1 MTPRSIGPIG
11 GPKQP
16 TVATSL
22 ATKTQRP
29 RHLSASHWA
38 ELVEKSG
45 ITPALAAANF
55 KSFGEAPFADPE
67 AERQALLAE
76 AFALL
81 NPQPGHSYQRRM
93 KLQWQYGHLD
103 GGGWRFIGSAL
114 PGFAPTPR
122 WKPDSPRISRS
133 GRAIKYESAPK
144 RRPGLL
150 LPQVPI
156 TVWRLVAERHGLP
169 MPADRSAGFW
179 AWALAT
185 PGLPLV
191 VVEGEKKACA
201 LLGLGLAAVGLP
213 GVEMGRMVLAR
224 DAKGRACDEALVPE
238 LVKLAAGG
246 RSLLIAF
253 DAEDKPSTARKVEGA
268 AVRLG
273 HLLVKAGA
281 EVKVARLPL
290 LFGEDKT
297 GPDDLLVA
305 LGPDAL
311 LEALADGLALA
322 ELAWERR
329 HKAERR
335 TRATCA
341 QLRVGGGPG
350 PLVEALKQ
358 ATAAI
363 VGIRAP
369 KGFGKTKAL
378 EQSLAERPMVLAVT
392 HRRSLGAAM
401 ASRLGLVW
409 RNDADSA
416 LGRTLLADGE
426 VIDGLPPRYCLCID
440 SLLAIK
446 PEAFKGAT
454 LVLDEAEQVLA
465 HLLTSSTCREQRGL
479 LIQRLQAIVAN
490 ASQVIAL
497 DADLSDA
504 TLQWLQQAK
513 AGPCDQLITGPALA
527 LITAEGT
534 PQGWPVYWYEQ
545 GAEQLEQAL
554 LEAAAK
560 APVFV
565 TTDSRERAA
574 ALHQLLQHHLPEA
587 KGLLI
592 TSATTSSPD
601 VQQWL
606 AKLTDS
612 EALAAGGIRW
622 VVASPSIS
630 SGLSIEHLH
639 FRSVWGVFGAGSFDD
654 SEALQALARIRQGVA
669 RHVWVKPVVRPQQP
683 PLSSAWWP
691 QQAEGDL
698 RQRWNGQ
705 AALLRQQLQ
714 PDLLLEPNPGSAAEA
729 LAATCAL
736 WADLTSR
743 RNYSHSHLRPFIKAR
758 LRAEG
763 HQLMAPVGTISQ
775 PEAAELKALKS
786 QLKGD
791 RQQAHAEAVASAPII
806 SAAEADRQRRLQ
818 QHSPALQR
826 RALVERL
833 ALEPEA
839 LTPSLVLWGERWAGA
854 AERLACLLEPTL
866 ALALDAKR
874 LAATTPKGEAPL
886 PWDQSFRTQR
896 QQAAEDIGLA
906 AFIKQFPLGGKSWSN
921 HTPEVQTLAAQAR
934 NFRNNIKTI
943 LGISVTPAPKPPTK
957 DAEAWEGQ
965 NEGAPDPTATK
976 VVGEL
981 LATVGI
987 TTTSQRNGSSARN
1000 YRADADQ
1007 LKLLREAAERLCCKG
1022 LGLAPHPAVLE
1033 GFANKT
1039 ATCGAPLPELASPWL
1054 KRASCE
1060 QLAIATDGHH
1070 STQLQGGGAASEA
1083 PKGSRCRPPHHHWG
1097 PGGSGNR
1104 GPASRQ

>member
-1 MTPRSIGPIG
+1 MR
-11 GPKQP
+11 
-16 TVATSL
+16 
-22 ATKTQRP
+22 
-29 RHLSASHWA
+29 
-38 ELVEKSG
+38 
-45 ITPALAAANF
+45 
-55 KSFGEAPFADPE
+55 
-67 AERQALLAE
+67 
-76 AFALL
+76 
-81 NPQPGHSYQRRM
+81 
-93 KLQWQYGHLD
+93 LQWRYGHLD
-103 GGGWRFIGSAL
+103 GGGWRFIGAAL

-122 WKPDSPRISRS
+122 WKPDHSRVSSS
-133 GRAIKYESAPK
+133 GRPIKYEAQPG

-150 LPQVPI
+150 LAQVPI
-156 TVWRLVAERHGLP
+156 TVWKLVAQRHGLP

-185 PGLPLV
+185 PELPLV

-238 LVKLAAGG
+238 MAELAKG
-246 RSLLIAF
+246 RRLLICF
-253 DAEDKPSTARKVEGA
+253 DAEDKVSTARKVEGA

-290 LFGEDKT
+290 LAGEDKT

-305 LGPDAL
+305 LGPDEL
-311 LEALADGLALA
+311 LEALADGLALD

-335 TRATCA
+335 MTATTHA
-341 QLRVGGGPG
+341 QGFKDL
-350 PLVEALKQ
+350 LQALQQ
-358 ATAAI
+358 ATAPI

-378 EQSLAERPMVLAVT
+378 EQALANRPMVLAVT

-409 RNDADSA
+409 RNDTDTA

-426 VIDGLPPRYCLCID
+426 VLDGLPPRYCLCID
-440 SLLAIK
+440 SLLAVK
-446 PEAFKGAT
+446 PEAFKGAV
-454 LVLDEAEQVLA
+454 LVLDEAEQLLA

-504 TLQWLQQAK
+504 TLQWLEQAK
-513 AGPCDQLITGPALA
+513 AGRPAELA
-527 LITAEGT
+527 LIAAEGI
-534 PQGWPVYWYEQ
+534 PKGWPCYWYQE

-592 TSATTSSPD
+592 TSATTSSPE

-606 AKLTDS
+606 GKLTDAQ
-612 EALAAGGIRW
+612 ALAAGGIRW

-639 FRSVWGVFGAGSFDD
+639 FRAVFGVFGAGSFDD
-654 SEALQALARIRQGVA
+654 GEALQALARIRQGAA
-669 RHVWVKPVVRPQQP
+669 RHIWVKPVVRPQQP

-698 RQRWNGQ
+698 RQRWNHQ

-714 PDLLLEPNPGSAAEA
+714 PDLLLELSPGAAAEA
-729 LAATCAL
+729 LAATCSL

-763 HQLMAPVGTISQ
+763 HQLLPPAGTITQ
-775 PEAAELKALKS
+775 PEAAELKLLKS

-791 RQQAHAEAVASAPII
+791 RQQVHAEAVACAPII
-806 SAAEADRQRRLQ
+806 SAAEAERQRRLQ

-839 LTPSLVLWGERWAGA
+839 LTPSMVLWGERWAGA

-886 PWDQSFRTQR
+886 PWDQSFRAQR
-896 QQAAEDIGLA
+896 QQVAEAIGLA
-906 AFIKQFPLGGKSWSN
+906 AFIEQFPLGGKSWSGA
-921 HTPEVQTLAAQAR
+921 TPELVELAAKAR
-934 NFRNNIKTI
+934 RYAKAIEQG
-943 LGISVTPAPKPPTK
+943 LGIRIRANDT
-957 DAEAWEGQ
+957 D
-965 NEGAPDPTATK
+965 TAL
-976 VVGEL
+976 VNAL
-981 LATVGI
+981 LLSYGI
-987 TTTSQRNGSSARN
+987 TTTSQRSGSSSRN
-1000 YRADADQ
+1000 YRADAEQ
-1007 LKLLREAAERLCCKG
+1007 LQLLREAAERLRCKG
-1022 LGLAPHPAVLE
+1022 LGHAPPTAVLE

-1039 ATCGAPLPELASPWL
+1039 ACGGAALQKPSPW
-1054 KRASCE
+1054 RRTASCE
-1060 QLAIATDGHH
+1060 QLAIATDDHH
-1070 STQLQGGGAASEA
+1070 AAQLQSGCAASQT
-1083 PKGSRCRPPHHHWG
+1083 PSGGRRRPPHHHRG
-1097 PGGSGNR
+1097 PSGSGHR
-1104 GPASRQ
+1104 GPASGQ

>member
-1 MTPRSIGPIG
+1 MTPRIIGPHSG
-11 GPKQP
+11 SKQP
-16 TVATSL
+16 TVAPSL
-22 ATKTQRP
+22 ATKTQPP
-29 RHLSASHWA
+29 RHLNAVHWA
-38 ELVEKSG
+38 ELVDGSG
-45 ITPALAAANF
+45 ITPAIAAANF
-55 KSFGEAPFADPE
+55 KTFGGAGFADPE
-67 AERQALLAE
+67 AERQVLLAE

-93 KLQWQYGHLD
+93 KLQWRYGHLD

-122 WKPDSPRISRS
+122 WKPDSPRISSS
-133 GRAIKYESAPK
+133 GRAIKYEAQPG

-150 LPQVPI
+150 LAQVPI
-156 TVWRLVAERHGLP
+156 TVWKLVAERHGLP
-169 MPADRSAGFW
+169 LPADRSEGFW

-185 PGLPLV
+185 PGLPLY

-213 GVEMGRMVLAR
+213 GCEMGRMVLAR

-238 LVKLAAGG
+238 LAELAKGG
-246 RSLLIAF
+246 RRLLICF
-253 DAEDKPSTARKVEGA
+253 DAEEKISTARKVEGA

-281 EVKVARLPL
+281 EVRVARLPM
-290 LFGEDKT
+290 LFGENKT

-305 LGPDAL
+305 LGADVL
-311 LEALADGLALA
+311 LEALADGLALD

-329 HKAERR
+329 NRAERR
-335 TRATCA
+335 IAATTHAQGFKELLRAL
-341 QLRVGGGPG
+341 Q
-350 PLVEALKQ
+350 Q

-378 EQSLAERPMVLAVT
+378 EQALADHPMVLAVT

-409 RNDADSA
+409 RNDTDTA

-426 VIDGLPPRYCLCID
+426 VLDGLPSRYCLCVD

-446 PEAFKGAT
+446 PEAFKGAV
-454 LVLDEAEQVLA
+454 LVADEAEQLLA

-504 TLQWLQQAK
+504 TLKWLQQAR
-513 AGPCDQLITGPALA
+513 AGRPAELA
-527 LITAEGT
+527 LIAAEGI
-534 PQGWPVYWYEQ
+534 PQGWPCYWYQE

-592 TSATTSSPD
+592 TSATSSSAE
-601 VQQWL
+601 VQEWL
-606 AKLTDS
+606 AKLTDAQ
-612 EALAAGGIRW
+612 ALVAGGIRW

-654 SEALQALARIRQGVA
+654 GEALQALARIRQGVA
-669 RHVWVKPVVRPQQP
+669 RHIWVKPVVRPQQP

-691 QQAEGDL
+691 AKAEGDL
-698 RQRWNGQ
+698 RQRWNHQ

-714 PDLLLEPNPGSAAEA
+714 PDLLLEPSPGSAAEA
-729 LAATCAL
+729 LAATCSL

-743 RNYSHSHLRPFIKAR
+743 RNYSHSHLRSFIKAR

-763 HQLMAPVGTISQ
+763 HQLLPPAGTITQ
-775 PEAAELKALKS
+775 PEAAELKLLKG

-833 ALEPEA
+833 ALEPED
-839 LTPSLVLWGERWAGA
+839 LTPSMVLWGERWAGA
-854 AERLACLLEPTL
+854 AERLACLLEPSL

-886 PWDQSFRTQR
+886 PWDQSFRAQR
-896 QQAAEDIGLA
+896 QQVAEAIGLR
-906 AFIKQFPLGGKSWSN
+906 AFIEQFCVSGNSWSST
-921 HTPEVQTLAAQAR
+921 TPELVELAAKAR
-934 NFRNNIKTI
+934 HYAKAIEQG
-943 LGISVTPAPKPPTK
+943 LGLRIRANDT
-957 DAEAWEGQ
+957 D
-965 NEGAPDPTATK
+965 TAL
-976 VVGEL
+976 VGVL
-981 LATVGI
+981 LLSYGI
-987 TTTSQRNGSSARN
+987 TTTCRRTGSSARN
-1000 YRADADQ
+1000 YGADADQ
-1007 LKLLREAAERLCCKG
+1007 LKLLREAAERLQRKG
-1022 LGLAPHPAVLE
+1022 LGQAPPSAVLE

-1039 ATCGAPLPELASPWL
+1039 ACGGAPPEELASPWL
-1054 KRASCE
+1054 KRASCK
-1060 QLAIATDGHH
+1060 QLAIATDGHG
-1070 STQLQGGGAASEA
+1070 SAQLQGGGAASEA
-1083 PKGSRCRPPHHHWG
+1083 PKGSRHSPPHHHWG
-1097 PGGSGNR
+1097 TSGAGHR
-1104 GPASRQ
+1104 GPAIRQ

>member
-1 MTPRSIGPIG
+1 MSPVIVGAIGAPRQHPVAPILSS
-11 GPKQP
+11 PAQP
-16 TVATSL
+16 
-22 ATKTQRP
+22 P
-29 RHLSASHWA
+29 RHLSTAHWG
-38 ELVEKSG
+38 ELVDGSG
-45 ITPALAAANF
+45 ITPALATANF
-55 KSFGEAPFADPE
+55 RTFGGAGFADPE

-93 KLQWQYGHLD
+93 RLQWRYGHLD
-103 GGGWRFIGSAL
+103 GGGWRFIGAAL

-122 WKPDSPRISRS
+122 WKPDHSRVSSS
-133 GRAIKYESAPK
+133 GRPIKYEAQPG

-150 LPQVPI
+150 LAQVPI
-156 TVWRLVAERHGLP
+156 TVWKLVAQRHGLP

-185 PGLPLV
+185 PELPLV

-238 LVKLAAGG
+238 MAELAKG
-246 RSLLIAF
+246 RRLLICF
-253 DAEDKPSTARKVEGA
+253 DAEDKVSTARKVEGA

-290 LFGEDKT
+290 LAGEDKT

-305 LGPDAL
+305 LGPDEL
-311 LEALADGLALA
+311 LEALADGLALD

-335 TRATCA
+335 MTATTHA
-341 QLRVGGGPG
+341 QGFKDL
-350 PLVEALKQ
+350 LQALQQ
-358 ATAAI
+358 ATAPI

-378 EQSLAERPMVLAVT
+378 EQALANRPMVLAVT

-409 RNDADSA
+409 RNDTDTA

-426 VIDGLPPRYCLCID
+426 VLDGLPPRYCLCID
-440 SLLAIK
+440 SLLAVK
-446 PEAFKGAT
+446 PEAFKGAV
-454 LVLDEAEQVLA
+454 LVLDEAEQLLA

-504 TLQWLQQAK
+504 TLQWLEQAK
-513 AGPCDQLITGPALA
+513 AGRPAELA
-527 LITAEGT
+527 LIAAEGI
-534 PQGWPVYWYEQ
+534 PKGWPCYWYQE

-592 TSATTSSPD
+592 TSATTSSPE

-606 AKLTDS
+606 GKLTDAQ
-612 EALAAGGIRW
+612 ALAAGGIRW

-639 FRSVWGVFGAGSFDD
+639 FRAVFGVFGAGSFDD
-654 SEALQALARIRQGVA
+654 GEALQALARIRQGAA
-669 RHVWVKPVVRPQQP
+669 RHIWVKPVVRPQQP

-698 RQRWNGQ
+698 RQRWNHQ

-714 PDLLLEPNPGSAAEA
+714 PDLLLELSPGAAAEA
-729 LAATCAL
+729 LAATCSL

-763 HQLMAPVGTISQ
+763 HQLLPPAGTITQ
-775 PEAAELKALKS
+775 PEAAELKLLKS

-791 RQQAHAEAVASAPII
+791 RQQVHAEAVACAPII
-806 SAAEADRQRRLQ
+806 SAAEAERQRRLQ

-839 LTPSLVLWGERWAGA
+839 LTPSMVLWGERWAGA

-886 PWDQSFRTQR
+886 PWDQSFRAQR
-896 QQAAEDIGLA
+896 QQVAEAIGLA
-906 AFIKQFPLGGKSWSN
+906 AFIEQFPLGGKSWSGA
-921 HTPEVQTLAAQAR
+921 TPELVELAAKAR
-934 NFRNNIKTI
+934 RYAKAIEQG
-943 LGISVTPAPKPPTK
+943 LGIRIRANDT
-957 DAEAWEGQ
+957 D
-965 NEGAPDPTATK
+965 TAL
-976 VVGEL
+976 VNAL
-981 LATVGI
+981 LLSYGI
-987 TTTSQRNGSSARN
+987 TTTSQRSGSSSRN
-1000 YRADADQ
+1000 YRADAEQ
-1007 LKLLREAAERLCCKG
+1007 LQLLREAAERLRCKG
-1022 LGLAPHPAVLE
+1022 LGHAPPTAVLE

-1039 ATCGAPLPELASPWL
+1039 ACGGAALQKPSPW
-1054 KRASCE
+1054 RRTASCE
-1060 QLAIATDGHH
+1060 QLAIATDDHH
-1070 STQLQGGGAASEA
+1070 AAQLQSGCAASQT
-1083 PKGSRCRPPHHHWG
+1083 PSGGRRRPPHHHRG
-1097 PGGSGNR
+1097 PSGSGHR
-1104 GPASRQ
+1104 GPASGQ

>member
-1 MTPRSIGPIG
+1 MTPRSIGPHSG
-11 GPKQP
+11 SKQP
-16 TVATSL
+16 TVAPSL
-22 ATKTQRP
+22 ATKTQPP
-29 RHLSASHWA
+29 RHLNAAHWA
-38 ELVEKSG
+38 ELTEESG
-45 ITPALAAANF
+45 ITPALAASNF
-55 KSFGEAPFADPE
+55 RTFGEAPYADPE
-67 AERQALLAE
+67 AELQVLLAE

-93 KLQWQYGHLD
+93 KLQWQYSHLD

-122 WKPDSPRISRS
+122 WKPDSPRISSS
-133 GRAIKYESAPK
+133 GRPIKYEARPG

-150 LPQVPI
+150 LAQVPI
-156 TVWRLVAERHGLP
+156 TVWKLVAQRHGLP

-185 PGLPLV
+185 PELPIV
-191 VVEGEKKACA
+191 ICEGEKKSCSM
-201 LLGLGLAAVGLP
+201 LGLGLAAVGLP
-213 GVEMGRMVLAR
+213 GCEMGRMVLAR

-238 LVKLAAGG
+238 LAELAKGG
-246 RSLLIAF
+246 RRLLIAF
-253 DAEDKPSTARKVEGA
+253 DAEEKPSTARKVEGA

-281 EVKVARLPL
+281 DVKVARLPL
-290 LFGEDKT
+290 IWGEDKT

-305 LGPDAL
+305 LGADVL
-311 LEALADGLALA
+311 LEALADGLALD

-335 TRATCA
+335 ITATTHA
-341 QLRVGGGPG
+341 QGFKEL
-350 PLVEALKQ
+350 LQALQQ

-378 EQSLAERPMVLAVT
+378 EQSLADHPQVLAVT

-409 RNDADSA
+409 RNDTDTA

-426 VIDGLPPRYCLCID
+426 VLDGLPSHYCLCID
-440 SLLAIK
+440 SLLAVK
-446 PEAFKGAT
+446 PEAFKGAV
-454 LVLDEAEQVLA
+454 LVLDEVEQLLA

-497 DADLSDA
+497 DADLSDS
-504 TLQWLQQAK
+504 TLKWLQQAR
-513 AGPCDQLITGPALA
+513 AGHPADVA
-527 LITAEGT
+527 LITAEGV
-534 PQGWPVYWYEQ
+534 PQGWPCFWYQEA
-545 GAEQLEQAL
+545 AEQLEQAL

-592 TSATTSSPD
+592 TSATTSSPE

-606 AKLTDS
+606 AKLTN
-612 EALAAGGIRW
+612 EQALVAGGIRW

-654 SEALQALARIRQGVA
+654 GEALQALARIRQGVA
-669 RHVWVKPVVRPQQP
+669 RHIWVKPVVRPQQP

-691 QQAEGDL
+691 AKAEGDL
-698 RQRWNGQ
+698 RQRWNHQ
-705 AALLRQQLQ
+705 SALLRQQLQ
-714 PDLLLEPNPGSAAEA
+714 PDLLLEPSPGSAAEA

-743 RNYSHSHLRPFIKAR
+743 RNYSHSHLRAFIKAR

-763 HQLMAPVGTISQ
+763 HTLLEPVGTISQ
-775 PEAAELKALKS
+775 PEAAELKLLKS

-839 LTPSLVLWGERWAGA
+839 LTPSMVLWGERWAGA
-854 AERLACLLEPTL
+854 AERLACLLEPSL

-874 LAATTPKGEAPL
+874 LTATTTKGEAPL
-886 PWDQSFRTQR
+886 PWDQSFRAQR
-896 QQAAEDIGLA
+896 QQVAEAIGLA
-906 AFIKQFPLGGKSWSN
+906 AFIKQFPLEGNSWN
-921 HTPEVQTLAAQAR
+921 NTTPELVALAAKAR
-934 NFRNNIKTI
+934 HFAKAIAQGLAIRVRANDTDTA
-943 LGISVTPAPKPPTK
+943 LV
-957 DAEAWEGQ
+957 
-965 NEGAPDPTATK
+965 GA
-976 VVGEL
+976 L
-981 LATVGI
+981 LLSYGI
-987 TTTSQRNGSSARN
+987 TTTASRTRSSARD
-1000 YRADADQ
+1000 YGADADQ
-1007 LKLLREAAERLCCKG
+1007 LKLLREAAERLQRKG
-1022 LGLAPHPAVLE
+1022 LGQAPPSAVLE

-1039 ATCGAPLPELASPWL
+1039 ACGGAPPEELASPWL
-1054 KRASCE
+1054 KRASCK

-1083 PKGSRCRPPHHHWG
+1083 PKGSRHRPPHHHWG
-1097 PGGSGNR
+1097 TGGAGHR
-1104 GPASRQ
+1104 GPASGQ

>member
-1 MTPRSIGPIG
+1 MSERIMAPSG
-11 GPKQP
+11 GPQQEIAATILPTETQP
-16 TVATSL
+16 
-22 ATKTQRP
+22 P
-29 RHLSASHWA
+29 RHISPSHWA
-38 ELVEKSG
+38 ELTEKSG
-45 ITPALAAANF
+45 ITPAIAAANF
-55 KSFGEAPFADPE
+55 RTFGGAGFADPE
-67 AERQALLAE
+67 AERLALLAE

-103 GGGWRFIGSAL
+103 GGGWRFIGAAL

-122 WKPDSPRISRS
+122 WKPDSPRISRN
-133 GRAIKYESAPK
+133 GRPIKYEAQPG

-150 LPQVPI
+150 LPQVPA
-156 TVWRLVAERHGLP
+156 TVWKLIADRHGLALP
-169 MPADRSAGFW
+169 VDRSAGFW

-185 PGLPLV
+185 PGLPIV
-191 VVEGEKKACA
+191 VCEGEKKSCA
-201 LLGLGLAAVGLP
+201 LLGLGLVAVGL
-213 GVEMGRMVLAR
+213 GGKDLGRMVLAR
-224 DAKGRACDEALVPE
+224 DAKGRATADALAPE
-238 LVKLAAGG
+238 LEKLAPG
-246 RSLLIAF
+246 RHLLIAF
-253 DAEDKPSTARKVEGA
+253 DAEEKPQTAHDVLQA
-268 AVRLG
+268 AIKLG

-281 EVKVARLPL
+281 EVRVARLPL

-311 LEALADGLALA
+311 LEALADGLALD
-322 ELAWERR
+322 EMAWERR

-335 TRATCA
+335 IEATTCA
-341 QLRVGGGPG
+341 QGFKE
-350 PLVEALKQ
+350 LVKALQQ

-378 EQSLAERPMVLAVT
+378 EQALADHPQVLAVT

-401 ASRLGLVW
+401 ASRLGLIW
-409 RNDADSA
+409 RNDTDTA
-416 LGRTLLADGE
+416 LGHTLLADGE
-426 VIDGLPPRYCLCID
+426 VIEGLPPRYCLCVD

-454 LVLDEAEQVLA
+454 LVLDEAEQLLA

-490 ASQVIAL
+490 AEQVIAL
-497 DADLSDA
+497 DADLSDS
-504 TLQWLQQAK
+504 TLKWLQQAR
-513 AGPCDQLITGPALA
+513 AGRPAEVA
-527 LITAEGT
+527 LIAAEGI
-534 PQGWPVYWYEQ
+534 PQGWPCYWYQE

-554 LEAAAK
+554 LVAAGK

-592 TSATTSSPD
+592 TSATTSTPE

-612 EALAAGGIRW
+612 QALVAGGIRW

-654 SEALQALARIRQGVA
+654 GEALQALARIRQGVA

-691 QQAEGDL
+691 AKAEGDL
-698 RQRWNGQ
+698 RQRWNHQ

-714 PDLLLEPNPGSAAEA
+714 PDLLLEPNPGAAADA
-729 LAATCAL
+729 LASTCAL

-743 RNYSHSHLRPFIKAR
+743 KNYSWSHLRSFIKAR

-763 HQLMAPVGTISQ
+763 HQLLTPVGSISQ
-775 PEAAELKALKS
+775 PEAAELKLLKS

-839 LTPSLVLWGERWAGA
+839 LTPSLVLWAERWAGA
-854 AERLACLLEPTL
+854 AERLACLLEPSL

-886 PWDQSFRTQR
+886 PWDQSFRAQR
-896 QQAAEDIGLA
+896 QQVAEAIGLA
-906 AFIKQFPLGGKSWSN
+906 AFIKQFPLEGNNWSN
-921 HTPEVQTLAAQAR
+921 TTPELVELAAKAR
-934 NFRNNIKTI
+934 RYAKAIEQGLAIRIRANDTDTA
-943 LGISVTPAPKPPTK
+943 LV
-957 DAEAWEGQ
+957 
-965 NEGAPDPTATK
+965 GA
-976 VVGEL
+976 L
-981 LATVGI
+981 LLSYGI
-987 TTTSQRNGSSARN
+987 TTTSRRTGSSARN
-1000 YRADADQ
+1000 YGADADQ
-1007 LKLLREAAERLCCKG
+1007 LKLLREAAGRLQRKG
-1022 LGLAPHPAVLE
+1022 LGLAPPNAVLE
-1033 GFANKT
+1033 GFANKP
-1039 ATCGAPLPELASPWL
+1039 ACGGAPPDNSPEEWRAAAAGGSIGLDDHLGNAPQPTSHQLP
-1054 KRASCE
+1054 
-1060 QLAIATDGHH
+1060 LAIASAPAHRSQTAGDNSHRAGAGMDH
-1070 STQLQGGGAASEA
+1070 SRARWW
-1083 PKGSRCRPPHHHWG
+1083 SRPIQ
-1097 PGGSGNR
+1097 
-1104 GPASRQ
+1104 PA

>member
-1 MTPRSIGPIG
+1 MIGPIG
-11 GPKQP
+11 GPVQP
-16 TVATSL
+16 TVAPSL
-22 ATKTQRP
+22 QAKTQCP
-29 RHLSASHWA
+29 RHLNAAHWA

-55 KSFGEAPFADPE
+55 RTFGGAGFADPE

-76 AFALL
+76 AFAQL
-81 NPQPGHSYQRRM
+81 NPQAGHSYQRRM

-103 GGGWRFIGSAL
+103 GGGWRFIGDAL

-122 WKPDSPRISRS
+122 WKPDSPRISS
-133 GRAIKYESAPK
+133 NGRAIKYEAAPK

-156 TVWRLVAERHGLP
+156 TVWKLIAERHGLAL
-169 MPADRSAGFW
+169 PADRSAGFW
-179 AWALAT
+179 AWVLAT
-185 PGLPLV
+185 PALPLV

-201 LLGLGLAAVGLP
+201 LLGLGLAAVGL
-213 GVEMGRMVLAR
+213 GGKDLGRMVLAR
-224 DAKGRACDEALVPE
+224 DAKGRATADALAPE
-238 LVKLAAGG
+238 LEKLAPG
-246 RSLLIAF
+246 RRLLIAF
-253 DAEDKPSTARKVEGA
+253 DAEEKPQTAHDVLQA
-268 AVRLG
+268 AIKLG
-273 HLLVKAGA
+273 HLLAKAGA
-281 EVKVARLPL
+281 DVKVARLPL

-311 LEALADGLALA
+311 EQALADGLALA

-329 HKAERR
+329 YKAERR
-335 TRATCA
+335 IKPT
-341 QLRVGGGPG
+341 L
-350 PLVEALKQ
+350 ALQQ
-358 ATAAI
+358 ATLPSTLALPTEPI

-369 KGFGKTKAL
+369 KGAGKTLAL
-378 EQSLAERPMVLAVT
+378 ERWLADRPQVLAIT

-401 ASRLGLVW
+401 ASRLGLIW
-409 RNDADSA
+409 RNDTDTA

-426 VIDGLPPRYCLCID
+426 VLDGLPPRYCLCID
-440 SLLAIK
+440 SLLAIN
-446 PEAFKGAT
+446 PEQYRGAVV
-454 LVLDEAEQVLA
+454 VLDEAEQVLA

-490 ASQVIAL
+490 AAQVVAV
-497 DADLSDA
+497 DADLSDS
-504 TLQWLQQAK
+504 TMKWLQQAR
-513 AGPCDQLITGPALA
+513 AGRPAELA
-527 LITAEGT
+527 LLVAEGT
-534 PQGWPVYWYEQ
+534 PTGWPVYWYEQ
-545 GAEQLEQAL
+545 GPEQLEQAL

-574 ALHQLLQHHLPEA
+574 ALHDLLQHHLPEQR
-587 KGLLI
+587 GLLI
-592 TSATTSSPD
+592 TSDTTSSPE
-601 VQQWL
+601 VQEWL
-606 AKLTDS
+606 AKLTDDR
-612 EALAAGGIRW
+612 ALAAGGIRW

-639 FRSVWGVFGAGSFDD
+639 FRAVFGVFGAGSFDD
-654 SEALQALARIRQGVA
+654 SEALQALARIRQGVI
-669 RHVWVKPVVRPQQP
+669 RHVWTKPVVRPQRP

-698 RQRWNGQ
+698 RQRWSNQ

-714 PDLLLEPNPGSAAEA
+714 PDLLLEPSPGCAAEA
-729 LAATCAL
+729 LAATCSL

-743 RNYSHSHLRPFIKAR
+743 RNYSHAHLRAFIKAR

-763 HQLMAPVGTISQ
+763 HTLLKPIAVLAQ

-854 AERLACLLEPTL
+854 AERLACLLEPSL

-886 PWDQSFRTQR
+886 PWDQSYRTQR
-896 QQAAEDIGLA
+896 QQVAEAIGLA
-906 AFIKQFPLGGKSWSN
+906 AFIEQFPLGGNSWSSA
-921 HTPEVQTLAAQAR
+921 TPELVELAAKAR
-934 NFRNNIKTI
+934 RFAKAIEQG
-943 LGISVTPAPKPPTK
+943 LGIRIRANDTDTALV
-957 DAEAWEGQ
+957 
-965 NEGAPDPTATK
+965 GA
-976 VVGEL
+976 L
-981 LATVGI
+981 LLSYGI
-987 TTTSQRNGSSARN
+987 TTASRRSGSSARN
-1000 YRADADQ
+1000 YGADADQ
-1007 LKLLREAAERLCCKG
+1007 LKLLREAAERLQRKG
-1022 LGLAPHPAVLE
+1022 LGQAPPSAVLD
-1033 GFANKT
+1033 GFANNT
-1039 ATCGAPLPELASPWL
+1039 ACGGAPPSASPGQPQLESSLW
-1054 KRASCE
+1054 E
-1060 QLAIATDGHH
+1060 QLPIREPVD
-1070 STQLQGGGAASEA
+1070 E
-1083 PKGSRCRPPHHHWG
+1083 KVFYIGSNFRCH
-1097 PGGSGNR
+1097 
-1104 GPASRQ
+1104 

>member
-1 MTPRSIGPIG
+1 MFDRSPSMGPLG
-11 GPKQP
+11 GGQQ
-16 TVATSL
+16 VIAATSL
-22 ATKTQRP
+22 PSQTQSP
-29 RHLSASHWA
+29 RHLNAAHWA
-38 ELVEKSG
+38 ELTEESG
-45 ITPALAAANF
+45 ITPALACANF
-55 KSFGEAPFADPE
+55 RTFGGAGFADPE
-67 AERQALLAE
+67 NERQVLLAE
-76 AFALL
+76 AFALG
-81 NPQPGHSYQRRM
+81 NQQPGHSYQRRM
-93 KLQWQYGHLD
+93 KLQWKYGHLD

-122 WKPDSPRISRS
+122 WKPDEPRISGN
-133 GRAIKYESAPK
+133 GRPIKYEARPGC
-144 RRPGLL
+144 RPGLL
-150 LPQVPI
+150 LAQVPV
-156 TVWRLVAERHGLP
+156 TVWKLVAERHGLP

-185 PGLPLV
+185 PELPIV
-191 VVEGEKKACA
+191 VCEGEKKSCSM
-201 LLGLGLAAVGLP
+201 LGLGLAAVGLP
-213 GVEMGRMVLAR
+213 GVEMGRMVMAR

-238 LVKLAAGG
+238 LAALAAGG
-246 RSLLIAF
+246 RRLLICF
-253 DAEDKPSTARKVEGA
+253 DADPKPSTARKVEGA

-281 EVKVARLPL
+281 EVRVARLPL
-290 LFGEDKT
+290 LDGAKC

-305 LGPDAL
+305 LGADAL
-311 LEALADGLALA
+311 LEALADGLALD

-329 HKAERR
+329 YWAERR
-335 TRATCA
+335 TKATTSV
-341 QLRVGGGPG
+341 LSFKE
-350 PLVEALKQ
+350 LVKALQQ

-369 KGFGKTKAL
+369 KAFGKTLAL
-378 EQSLAERPMVLAVT
+378 EQALADCPQVLAVS
-392 HRRSLGAAM
+392 HRRTLGAAM
-401 ASRLGLVW
+401 ASRLGLIW
-409 RNDADSA
+409 RNDTDTA

-426 VIDGLPPRYCLCID
+426 VIAGLPSRYCLCID

-446 PEAFKGAT
+446 PEAFKGAV
-454 LVLDEAEQVLA
+454 LVLDECEQLLS

-497 DADLSDA
+497 DADLSDS
-504 TLQWLQQAK
+504 TLQWLQQAR
-513 AGPCDQLITGPALA
+513 AGRPAEVA
-527 LITAEGT
+527 LLVAAGT
-534 PQGWPVYWYEQ
+534 PQGWPCYWYQE

-554 LEAAAK
+554 LMAAAK

-587 KGLLI
+587 RGLLI
-592 TSATTSSPD
+592 TSATSSSPE

-606 AKLTDS
+606 AKLTN
-612 EALAAGGIRW
+612 EQALAAGGIRW
-622 VVASPSIS
+622 VVSSPSIS

-639 FRSVWGVFGAGSFDD
+639 FRSVWGMFGAGSFDD
-654 SEALQALARIRQGVA
+654 GEALQALARIRQGVA
-669 RHVWVKPVVRPQQP
+669 RHIWVKPVVRPQQS

-691 QQAEGDL
+691 AKAEGDL
-698 RQRWNGQ
+698 RQRWNHQ

-714 PDLLLEPNPGSAAEA
+714 PDLLLEPSPGSAAEA
-729 LAATCAL
+729 LAATCRL

-743 RNYSHSHLRPFIKAR
+743 RNYSHSHLRAFIKAR

-763 HQLMAPVGTISQ
+763 HTLLEPAGTISQ
-775 PEAAELKALKS
+775 PEAAELKLLKG

-833 ALEPEA
+833 ALEQPEA
-839 LTPSLVLWGERWAGA
+839 LTPAMVLWAERWAGA
-854 AERLACLLEPTL
+854 AERLACLLEPSL

-874 LAATTPKGEAPL
+874 LAATTPKGEVPL
-886 PWDQSFRTQR
+886 PWDQSFRAQR
-896 QQAAEDIGLA
+896 QQVAEAIGLA
-906 AFIKQFPLGGKSWSN
+906 SFIEQFPLGGNSWSN
-921 HTPEVQTLAAQAR
+921 TTAEVQTLAAKAR
-934 NFRNNIKTI
+934 KHRNIIKTM
-943 LGISVTPAPKPPTK
+943 LGISVTPAPKPK
-957 DAEAWEGQ
+957 KKGEEAWEGQ

-981 LATVGI
+981 LASVGV
-987 TTTSQRNGSSARN
+987 TTTSQRSGSSARN

-1007 LKLLREAAERLCCKG
+1007 LKLLREAAERLQCKG

-1039 ATCGAPLPELASPWL
+1039 ATCGAPPEELASPWL
-1054 KRASCE
+1054 VMAPFS
-1060 QLAIATDGHH
+1060 QLAIAIDDHH
-1070 STQLQGGGAASEA
+1070 PAQRPGAGGASGTA
-1083 PKGSRCRPPHHHWG
+1083 PPGRPAAG
-1097 PGGSGNR
+1097 PGGRHHSGP
-1104 GPASRQ
+1104 GPHRPPSRS

>member
-1 MTPRSIGPIG
+1 MSAQMIG
-11 GPKQP
+11 GTGAPRQHP
-16 TVATSL
+16 VAPSL
-22 ATKTQRP
+22 ATKTQAP
-29 RHLSASHWA
+29 RHLSPSHWA
-38 ELVEKSG
+38 ELVDGSG
-45 ITPALAAANF
+45 ITPAIAAANF
-55 KSFGEAPFADPE
+55 RTFGGAGFADPE

-76 AFALL
+76 AIAQLS
-81 NPQPGHSYQRRM
+81 PQAGHSYQRRM

-122 WKPDSPRISRS
+122 WKPDSPRISSS
-133 GRAIKYESAPK
+133 GRPIKYEAQPG

-150 LPQVPI
+150 VGQVPI

-185 PGLPLV
+185 PELPIV
-191 VVEGEKKACA
+191 ICEGEKKACA

-238 LVKLAAGG
+238 LAELAKGG
-246 RSLLIAF
+246 RRLLIAF
-253 DAEDKPSTARKVEGA
+253 DAEDKASTARKVEGA

-281 EVKVARLPL
+281 DVKVARLPL

-305 LGPDAL
+305 LGADAL

-329 HKAERR
+329 YNTERR
-335 TRATCA
+335 MTATTHA
-341 QLRVGGGPG
+341 QLRAGGGFKE
-350 PLVEALKQ
+350 LVKALRQ

-363 VGIRAP
+363 VGVRAP

-378 EQSLAERPMVLAVT
+378 EQALADRPMVLAVT
-392 HRRSLGAAM
+392 HRRSLGSAM

-409 RNDADSA
+409 RNDTDTA

-426 VIDGLPPRYCLCID
+426 VLSGLPPRYCLCVD

-446 PEAFKGAT
+446 PEAFRGAV
-454 LVLDEAEQVLA
+454 LVLDEAEQLLA

-490 ASQVIAL
+490 AEQVVAL

-504 TLQWLQQAK
+504 TLEWLQQAK
-513 AGPCDQLITGPALA
+513 AGPCAQLREGPALA

-592 TSATTSSPD
+592 TSATTSSPE

-606 AKLTDS
+606 AKLTDDQ
-612 EALAAGGIRW
+612 ALAAGGIRW

-639 FRSVWGVFGAGSFDD
+639 FRSVWGLFGAGSFDD

-669 RHVWVKPVVRPQQP
+669 RHVWAKPVVRPQQP

-698 RQRWNGQ
+698 RQRWNHQ

-714 PDLLLEPNPGSAAEA
+714 PDLLLEPSPGSAAEA
-729 LAATCAL
+729 LAATCSL

-743 RNYSHSHLRPFIKAR
+743 RNYSHSHLAPFIKAR

-763 HQLMAPVGTISQ
+763 HQLLAPAGTISQ
-775 PEAAELKALKS
+775 PEAAELKLLKS

-806 SAAEADRQRRLQ
+806 SAAEAERQRRLQ

-833 ALEPEA
+833 ALDPEA
-839 LTPSLVLWGERWAGA
+839 LTPSMVLWGERWAGA

-886 PWDQSFRTQR
+886 PWDQSYRTQR
-896 QQAAEDIGLA
+896 QQVAEAIGLA
-906 AFIKQFPLGGKSWSN
+906 AFIELFPLQGNSWSSA
-921 HTPEVQTLAAQAR
+921 TPELIELAAKAR
-934 NFRNNIKTI
+934 RYAKAIEQG
-943 LGISVTPAPKPPTK
+943 LGIRIRANDTDTALV
-957 DAEAWEGQ
+957 
-965 NEGAPDPTATK
+965 GA
-976 VVGEL
+976 L
-981 LATVGI
+981 LLSYGI
-987 TTTSQRNGSSARN
+987 TTTSRRTGSSARN
-1000 YRADADQ
+1000 YGADADQ
-1007 LKLLREAAERLCCKG
+1007 LKLLREAADRLRCKG
-1022 LGLAPHPAVLE
+1022 LGQAPPSAVLE
-1033 GFANKT
+1033 GFANKS
-1039 ATCGAPLPELASPWL
+1039 ACGGAPPAELANPWC
-1054 KRASCE
+1054 RPRSCE
-1060 QLAIATDGHH
+1060 QLAIATSGH
-1070 STQLQGGGAASEA
+1070 SSAQLQGGSAASETA
-1083 PKGSRCRPPHHHWG
+1083 QGSRRRPPHHHWG
-1097 PGGSGNR
+1097 PGGSGRR

>member
-1 MTPRSIGPIG
+1 
-11 GPKQP
+11 
-16 TVATSL
+16 
-22 ATKTQRP
+22 
-29 RHLSASHWA
+29 
-38 ELVEKSG
+38 
-45 ITPALAAANF
+45 
-55 KSFGEAPFADPE
+55 
-67 AERQALLAE
+67 
-76 AFALL
+76 
-81 NPQPGHSYQRRM
+81 M
-93 KLQWQYGHLD
+93 KLQWRYGHLD
-103 GGGWRFIGSAL
+103 GGGWRFVSAAL

-133 GRAIKYESAPK
+133 GRPIKYEAQPG

-150 LPQVPI
+150 LPQVPA
-156 TVWRLVAERHGLP
+156 TVWKLIADRHGLALP
-169 MPADRSAGFW
+169 VDRSAGFW

-191 VVEGEKKACA
+191 VVEGEKKSCA

-238 LVKLAAGG
+238 LAELAKGG
-246 RSLLIAF
+246 RRLLICF

-281 EVKVARLPL
+281 EVRVARLPM
-290 LFGEDKT
+290 LFGESKT

-305 LGPDAL
+305 LGADVL
-311 LEALADGLALA
+311 LEALADGLALD

-329 HKAERR
+329 NKAERR
-335 TRATCA
+335 IKPT
-341 QLRVGGGPG
+341 L
-350 PLVEALKQ
+350 ALQQ
-358 ATAAI
+358 ATIPTTLALPDAPI
-363 VGIRAP
+363 VGVRAP
-369 KGFGKTKAL
+369 KGAGKTLKL
-378 EQSLAERPMVLAVT
+378 ERWLADHPQVLAVT

-409 RNDADSA
+409 RNDTDTA
-416 LGRTLLADGE
+416 LGRTLLAGGE
-426 VIDGLPPRYCLCID
+426 VLDGLPSRYCLCAD

-446 PEAFKGAT
+446 PEAFKGAVV
-454 LVLDEAEQVLA
+454 VLDEAEQLLA

-504 TLQWLQQAK
+504 TLKWLQQAR
-513 AGPCDQLITGPALA
+513 AGRPAELA
-527 LITAEGT
+527 LIAAEGI
-534 PQGWPVYWYEQ
+534 PQGWPCYWYEE

-592 TSATTSSPD
+592 TSATTSSPE
-601 VQQWL
+601 VQEWL

-612 EALAAGGIRW
+612 QALVAGGIRW

-639 FRSVWGVFGAGSFDD
+639 FRGGVFGVFGAGSFDD
-654 SEALQALARIRQGVA
+654 GEALQALARIRQGVA
-669 RHVWVKPVVRPQQP
+669 RHIWVKPVVRPQQP

-691 QQAEGDL
+691 AKAEGDL
-698 RQRWNGQ
+698 RQRWNHQ

-714 PDLLLEPNPGSAAEA
+714 PDLLLEPSPGSAAEA
-729 LAATCAL
+729 LAATCSL

-743 RNYSHSHLRPFIKAR
+743 RNYSHSHLRAFIKAR

-763 HQLMAPVGTISQ
+763 HQLLPPAGTISQ
-775 PEAAELKALKS
+775 PEAAELKLLKS

-854 AERLACLLEPTL
+854 AERLACLLEPSL

-886 PWDQSFRTQR
+886 PWDQSYRTQR
-896 QQAAEDIGLA
+896 QQVAEAIGLA
-906 AFIKQFPLGGKSWSN
+906 SFIEQFPMGGNSWSST
-921 HTPEVQTLAAQAR
+921 TPELVELAAKAR
-934 NFRNNIKTI
+934 RYAKAIEQG
-943 LGISVTPAPKPPTK
+943 LGLRIRANDTDTALV
-957 DAEAWEGQ
+957 
-965 NEGAPDPTATK
+965 GA
-976 VVGEL
+976 L
-981 LATVGI
+981 LLSYGI
-987 TTTSQRNGSSARN
+987 TTTSRRTGSSARN
-1000 YRADADQ
+1000 YGADADQ
-1007 LKLLREAAERLCCKG
+1007 LKLLREAAERLQRKG
-1022 LGLAPHPAVLE
+1022 LGQAPPSAVLE

-1039 ATCGAPLPELASPWL
+1039 ACGGAPPEELASSWL
-1054 KRASCE
+1054 KRASCK

-1070 STQLQGGGAASEA
+1070 PTQLQGGGAASEA
-1083 PKGSRCRPPHHHWG
+1083 PAGSRHRPPHHHWG
-1097 PGGSGNR
+1097 TSGSGHR

>member
-1 MTPRSIGPIG
+1 MSALIMAPDG
-11 GPKQP
+11 GQQQP
-16 TVATSL
+16 VA
-22 ATKTQRP
+22 ATILSSQTQSP
-29 RHLSASHWA
+29 RHINAAHWG
-38 ELVEKSG
+38 ELTEKSG
-45 ITPALAAANF
+45 ITPAIAASNF
-55 KSFGEAPFADPE
+55 RTFGGAGFADPE
-67 AERQALLAE
+67 NERQVLLAE
-76 AFALL
+76 AFALG
-81 NPQPGHSYQRRM
+81 NQQPGHSYQRRM
-93 KLQWQYGHLD
+93 KLQWKYGHLD

-122 WKPDSPRISRS
+122 WKPDEPRISGSNRP
-133 GRAIKYESAPK
+133 IKYEAQPG

-150 LPQVPI
+150 LAQVPV
-156 TVWRLVAERHGLP
+156 TVWKLVAERHGLP
-169 MPADRSAGFW
+169 LPADRSAGFW

-185 PGLPLV
+185 PELPIIIC
-191 VVEGEKKACA
+191 EGEKKSCS

-238 LVKLAAGG
+238 LVELAKGG
-246 RSLLIAF
+246 RRLLICF
-253 DAEDKPSTARKVEGA
+253 DAEEKITTARKVEGA

-281 EVKVARLPL
+281 EVRVARLPL

-305 LGPDAL
+305 LGADAL

-329 HKAERR
+329 YWSERR
-335 TRATCA
+335 IEATTNA
-341 QLRVGGGPG
+341 LSFKE
-350 PLVEALKQ
+350 LVKALQQ

-378 EQSLAERPMVLAVT
+378 EQALANRPQVLAVT

-401 ASRLGLVW
+401 ASRLGLIW
-409 RNDADSA
+409 RNDTDTA
-416 LGRTLLADGE
+416 LGRTLLAGGE
-426 VIDGLPPRYCLCID
+426 VLDGLPSHYCLCID

-446 PEAFKGAT
+446 PEAFKGAV
-454 LVLDEAEQVLA
+454 LVLDEAEQLLA

-497 DADLSDA
+497 DADLSDS
-504 TLQWLQQAK
+504 TLQWLQQAR
-513 AGPCDQLITGPALA
+513 AGRPAEVA
-527 LITAEGT
+527 LLVAEST
-534 PQGWPVYWYEQ
+534 PQGWPVYWYEES
-545 GAEQLEQAL
+545 AEQLEQAL
-554 LEAAAK
+554 LVAAAK

-592 TSATTSSPD
+592 TSATSSTPE

-606 AKLTDS
+606 AKLTN
-612 EALAAGGIRW
+612 EQALVAGGIRW

-654 SEALQALARIRQGVA
+654 GEALQALARIRQGVA
-669 RHVWVKPVVRPQQP
+669 RHVFVKPVVRPQQP

-691 QQAEGDL
+691 AKAEGDL
-698 RQRWNGQ
+698 RQRWNHQ

-714 PDLLLEPNPGSAAEA
+714 PDLLLEPSPGSAAEA
-729 LAATCAL
+729 LAATCRL

-743 RNYSHSHLRPFIKAR
+743 RNYSHSHLRAFVRAR

-763 HQLMAPVGTISQ
+763 HQLLPPTGTISQ
-775 PEAAELKALKS
+775 PEAAELKLLKS
-786 QLKGD
+786 QLKGE

-833 ALEPEA
+833 ALEPET
-839 LTPSLVLWGERWAGA
+839 LTPELVLWGERWAGA
-854 AERLACLLEPTL
+854 AERLACLLEPSL
-866 ALALDAKR
+866 ALVLDAKR

-886 PWDQSFRTQR
+886 PWDQSFRAQR
-896 QQAAEDIGLA
+896 QQVAEVIGLA
-906 AFIKQFPLGGKSWSN
+906 SFIKQFPLGGNSWSSA
-921 HTPEVQTLAAQAR
+921 TAEVQTLAAKAR
-934 NFRNNIKTI
+934 EYRNHIKTM

-965 NEGAPDPTATK
+965 NEGAPDPTAAK

-981 LATVGI
+981 LASVGI
-987 TTTSQRNGSSARN
+987 TTTSQRSGSSPRN

-1007 LKLLREAAERLCCKG
+1007 LKLLREAAERLQCKG

-1039 ATCGAPLPELASPWL
+1039 ATCGACLPELASPWL
-1054 KRASCE
+1054 KRASCK

-1070 STQLQGGGAASEA
+1070 PTQLQGGGAASEA
-1083 PKGSRCRPPHHHWG
+1083 PKGSRHRPPHHYG
-1097 PGGSGNR
+1097 GTGGSGHR
-1104 GPASRQ
+1104 GPASEQ